1 MELGGGVL
9 GDRWVELG
17 GGYRDAGWWCW
28 LGWGVVGCR
37 CVELDGEASGN
48 WPGRILGC
56 GWVDVWR

>member
-37 CVELDGEASGN
+37 WVELDGEQHIFN
-48 WPGRILGC
+48 YP
-56 GWVDVWR
+56 